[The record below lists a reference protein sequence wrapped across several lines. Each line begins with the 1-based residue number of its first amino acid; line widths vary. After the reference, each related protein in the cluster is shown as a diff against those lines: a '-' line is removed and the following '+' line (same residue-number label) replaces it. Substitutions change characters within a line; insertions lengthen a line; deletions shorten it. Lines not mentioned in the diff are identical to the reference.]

1 MEEVTLIAELG
12 ERYII
17 RKVNRESL
25 IDSLLESEDKDPKSP
40 YHRLSIVE
48 SWKENKNPV
57 IKLTKLVFLV
67 NPYLEVTK

>member
-17 RKVNRESL
+17 REVNRESL
-25 IDSLLESEDKDPKSP
+25 IDSILKSEDKDHKSP
-40 YHRLSIVE
+40 YHRLSLVE
-48 SWKENKNPV
+48 AWKENKNPV
-57 IKLTKLVFLV
+57 IKLTELIFLV